1 MLRKGQI
8 DRAIAAYAEVLEER
22 PGDWP
27 AANRLGDLYIQAG
40 KTDEAVEQFLHVAQ
54 QLFDG
59 DLLPKAAALFKKV
72 LKIVP
77 EHAHAMM

>member
-40 KTDEAVEQFLHVAQ
+40 KTDEAGA
-54 QLFDG
+54 
-59 DLLPKAAALFKKV
+59 
-72 LKIVP
+72 VP
-77 EHAHAMM
+77 ACRTTAVRP